1 MFLKE
6 VTSFWSAT
14 LVHYTG
20 YTQDQLAP
28 TALDLLDLVNQA
40 ARGETKLMGAHAK
53 YKSNSQ
59 HKKLVLQRHL
69 QPEVDIKNQ
78 TPITY
83 MYRYN
88 R

>member
-28 TALDLLDLVNQA
+28 TALDLLDLAKQA
-40 ARGETKLMGAHAK
+40 AGAETKLMGAHSK

-69 QPEVDIKNQ
+69 QPEVHTKNQ

-83 MYRYN
+83 RYN
-88 R
+88 K